1 MKLVS
6 KKMCCVLAQAQLPFF
21 SGKSGNPEKSGSSNV
36 VREVSGNMQKGRE
49 KSRICVV
56 REFFLQN
63 NLSVVMIPF
72 LSPS

>member
-6 KKMCCVLAQAQLPFF
+6 KKICCVLAQAQLPFF

-49 KSRICVV
+49 NSGKTPEIFVV
-56 REFFLQN
+56 GENFFSTKQ
-63 NLSVVMIPF
+63 PF
-72 LSPS
+72 QCA